1 MVSDINDKNPEFVDG
16 PYEWAVKEGLIGAHV
31 GVVHATDADEGIN
44 ANITYS
50 VPDEVPFTI
59 NPQTGTIMTST
70 SLDYENQ
77 KASIHFI
84 IFLLIDINTFLL
96 EWIYIFGNNN

>member
-1 MVSDINDKNPEFVDG
+1 MSDINDKNPEFVG
-16 PYEWAVKEGLIGAHV
+16 EPYNWTVKEGLIGAHV
-31 GVVHATDADEGIN
+31 GVVQATDADDGIN

-70 SLDYENQ
+70 SLDYEKQ
-77 KASIHFI
+77 KVNHSNK
-84 IFLLIDINTFLL
+84 IFTEQLNNTKS
-96 EWIYIFGNNN
+96 YRNGNPQKFNN